1 MVFTIKLIRKIVA
14 VQVVV
19 GILEARYILPSLFF
33 IIFSHFCSF
42 MVVWGLGVWGWGLG
56 LVSWGWGFQLIGFGA
71 CGVGYSGFFGIGALY
86 INIER

>member
-1 MVFTIKLIRKIVA
+1 MGFTIKLIRKIVA

-19 GILEARYILPSLFF
+19 GILEARYIFPRFILYNFF
-33 IIFSHFCSF
+33 TFLLIHG
-42 MVVWGLGVWGWGLG
+42 GLSWGWGLG

-71 CGVGYSGFFGIGALY
+71 CDVGYSGFFGIGALY